1 MIKINLLPD
10 TKPVKKRRAAAAYG
24 GAGRLNLMLVMGGVT
39 VGLLVILVHYLVLS
53 SQIKDL
59 NEKIRKDQLEVAR
72 LESVLREVKDFE
84 DKKARLQ
91 KKVDLINQLKQNQK
105 GPVRLMDEVS
115 NALPDLVWIDSM
127 EYRGNSINI
136 AGKAFNPPAISNFI
150 TNLKKIPAFQEPNLQ
165 DLRAATAGGAQL
177 YNYRLTFVFS
187 NLDRTQGEPPPSP
200 PAAGSAPA
208 SPSPKADLARP
219 AATDATVA
227 TVATVAPV
235 PAAAGM

>member
-10 TKPVKKRRAAAAYG
+10 SKPTKKRKAAAAFG
-24 GAGRLNLMLVMGGVT
+24 GGGRLNLMLVAGGVT
-39 VGLLVILVHYLVLS
+39 VGLLVILVHFLVLS

-59 NEKIRKDQLEVAR
+59 DERIRKDQLEVAR

-115 NALPDLVWIDSM
+115 NALPDLVWIESM
-127 EYRGNSINI
+127 EYRGNTINV
-136 AGKAFNPPAISNFI
+136 AGKAFNPPAVANFV
-150 TNLKKIPAFQEPNLQ
+150 TNLKKVPAFQEPVLQ
-165 DLRAATAGGAQL
+165 DLKATSAGGAQL

-187 NLDRTQGEPPPSP
+187 TLDRTQGEPPPPP
-200 PAAGSAPA
+200 PAAGSAPV
-208 SPSPKADLARP
+208 PGSPKADLARP
-219 AATDATVA
+219 AA
-227 TVATVAPV
+227 V

>member
-24 GAGRLNLMLVMGGVT
+24 GAGRLNLMLVAGGVA
-39 VGLLVILVHYLVLS
+39 VGLLVILVHYLLLS

-59 NEKIRKDQLEVAR
+59 DEKIRKDQLEVAR

-91 KKVDLINQLKQNQK
+91 KKVDLINQLKVNQK

-127 EYRGNSINI
+127 EYRGNAINI
-136 AGKAFNPPAISNFI
+136 SGKAFNPPAISNFI

-165 DLRAATAGGAQL
+165 DMRAVAVGGAQL
-177 YNYRLTFVFS
+177 YNYRLSFVFS
-187 NLDRTQGEPPPSP
+187 NLDRTQGEPPPP
-200 PAAGSAPA
+200 PSAAGNTPA

-219 AATDATVA
+219 AATVPAAATVA
-227 TVATVAPV
+227 AV

>member
-10 TKPVKKRRAAAAYG
+10 TKPVKKRRVAAAYG
-24 GAGRLNLMLVMGGVT
+24 GAGRLNLMLVAGGLA

-59 NEKIRKDQLEVAR
+59 DEKIRKDQLEVAR

-84 DKKARLQ
+84 DKKTRLQ
-91 KKVDLINQLKQNQK
+91 KKVDLINQLKLNQK

-127 EYRGNSINI
+127 EYRGNSINVS
-136 AGKAFNPPAISNFI
+136 GKAFNPPAISNFI
-150 TNLKKIPAFQEPNLQ
+150 TNLKKVPAFQEPNLQ
-165 DLRAATAGGAQL
+165 DLRATSAGGAQL
-177 YNYRLTFVFS
+177 YNYRLSFIFS
-187 NLDRTQGEPPPSP
+187 NLDRTQGEPPPPP

-219 AATDATVA
+219 AATVPTAETVA
-227 TVATVAPV
+227 AV